1 MKIAIQALL
10 PVFGVV
16 ALNIREECFFM
27 DRSSKTT
34 KIILI
39 AFFIA
44 VEIVLT
50 RFLSINTGIVRIGFG
65 FLPVAL
71 LGIMYGPLWAGA
83 AYAIGDILG
92 MMIFPSGAYF
102 PGFTLSAFLTGL
114 VFGLVLYKKDITW
127 TRVLIASLIVVL
139 GINLCLDT
147 FWLHILMGQGY
158 MAMLPARI
166 LKCAIAIPVQTFL
179 IPAVWHG
186 VMKNVPYVRA
196 IRAHV

>member
-1 MKIAIQALL
+1 
-10 PVFGVV
+10 
-16 ALNIREECFFM
+16 
-27 DRSSKTT
+27 
-34 KIILI
+34 
-39 AFFIA
+39 
-44 VEIVLT
+44 
-50 RFLSINTGIVRIGFG
+50 
-65 FLPVAL
+65 
-71 LGIMYGPLWAGA
+71 MYGPLWAGA